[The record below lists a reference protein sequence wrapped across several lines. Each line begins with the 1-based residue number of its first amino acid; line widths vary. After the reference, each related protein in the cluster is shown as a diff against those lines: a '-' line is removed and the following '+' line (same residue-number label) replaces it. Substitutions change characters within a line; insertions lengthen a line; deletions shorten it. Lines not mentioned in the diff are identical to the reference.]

1 MFGTGFAKVLLE
13 NINKRFPGGGT
24 MVEERCVANLL
35 DPVWKGVHLK
45 VKSKFETTKELIKRR
60 WAYLVDK
67 NHGRAD
73 QEPSVAVPL
82 SPTTKLLREAGVM
95 PDVGLGGGLAAELLR
110 FESLPRLEKDG
121 DRLLWWSASLPMLA
135 ISLFM
140 IVKEIF
146 IIQASSYT

>member
-1 MFGTGFAKVLLE
+1 
-13 NINKRFPGGGT
+13 
-24 MVEERCVANLL
+24 MVE
-35 DPVWKGVHLK
+35 
-45 VKSKFETTKELIKRR
+45 
-60 WAYLVDK
+60 K

-73 QEPSVAVPL
+73 QELSLVVPL
-82 SPTTKLLREAGVM
+82 FLTSKLLRDAGVM
-95 PDVGLGGGLAAELLR
+95 PGVGLGGGLAAELLR

-146 IIQASSYT
+146 TIPASSSTSELNTGLPISQ

>member
-1 MFGTGFAKVLLE
+1 MWVLNITGIQRYLE
-13 NINKRFPGGGT
+13 CNFWDR
-24 MVEERCVANLL
+24 
-35 DPVWKGVHLK
+35 VWKGVHLK

-60 WAYLVDK
+60 WAYLVEK

-73 QEPSVAVPL
+73 QEPSLVVPL
-82 SPTTKLLREAGVM
+82 SPTSKLLRDAGVM

-121 DRLLWWSASLPMLA
+121 DRLLWWKIHEASLPMLA
-135 ISLFM
+135 M

-146 IIQASSYT
+146 VIPASSSKSERLFSIGTQVVW

>member
-1 MFGTGFAKVLLE
+1 
-13 NINKRFPGGGT
+13 

-35 DPVWKGVHLK
+35 DPAWKGVHLK

-82 SPTTKLLREAGVM
+82 SPTSKLLREAGVM

-121 DRLLWWSASLPMLA
+121 DCLLWWRRKSTNARYFA
-135 ISLFM
+135 IYDCEGDLYHSS
-140 IVKEIF
+140 IF
-146 IIQASSYT
+146 THF